1 MLKRILIANRGEI
14 AARIAKT
21 CRQLAI
27 EYVAVYSDA
36 DSNAPYLRGA
46 AASVHLGA
54 SLATESYLNQSKII
68 AAAIA
73 EGCDSIHPGYGFL
86 SENATFARAVEEA
99 GLIFIGP
106 RADTIECLGDK
117 ARAKVLMQKAGVPTV
132 PGTVEATEAVDVII
146 AKTLEMGFPVL
157 LKPTA
162 GGGGKGMQIVRAEP
176 ELREAAE
183 QAIRLARANFK
194 DGALLVEKYI
204 ENPRHIEVQVFG
216 DQHGN
221 AVHLFERECSL
232 QRRHQKVVE
241 EAPAASI
248 SQATAMH
255 LRESAVRGAQA
266 VGYVNAGTFEFIV
279 DSNGEIYFLEVNT
292 RLQVEHPVTEEITG
306 LDLVEWQIR
315 VASGESLPLAQ
326 SQIHQQRHAIECRVY
341 AEDASNDFRPAPGT
355 VIRLEWPSDTR
366 VDAAIEAGNEISPF
380 YDPMIAKLIVKG
392 ADRAAALVAMQR
404 AVAETV
410 ILGITTNLGFLGK
423 ILSDPAVSAND
434 IHTRYLDQNLSRYNQ
449 NTGRA
454 AAAACAAAIAL
465 PYRTASDDA
474 LSSPWIAST
483 PKAAFDRVT
492 LDPSGVLGRVA
503 YWAHGDLLNVAIQNY
518 SAEIGAR
525 IVCEGE
531 EFVVTMVSCEGGLF
545 RGLLNGQPW
554 SAMQVDGNLEVLAAG
569 DRVVLEPYISRC
581 GSDGVSAGTA
591 TAPMPGVVVVVE
603 VTAGDVVT
611 QGTTLVV
618 VEAMKMEN
626 RVMAHCDGTVTAVH
640 CRVGDNVGVGAVLVE
655 LEPA

>member
-21 CRQLAI
+21 CTQLAI

-36 DSNAPYLRGA
+36 DNNAPYLRGA

-68 AAAIA
+68 FAALST
-73 EGCDSIHPGYGFL
+73 GCDSIHPGYGFL
-86 SENATFARAVEEA
+86 SENAGFARAVEEA

-106 RADTIECLGDK
+106 GASTIDNLGDK

-132 PGTVEATEAVDVII
+132 PGTIEATEDVDVIV
-146 AKTLEMGFPVL
+146 ATTLKMGFPVL

-162 GGGGKGMQIVRAEP
+162 GGGGKGMQIVRAEAG
-176 ELREAAE
+176 LREAAE

-221 AVHLFERECSL
+221 VVHFFERECSL

-248 SQATAMH
+248 SIETATH

-315 VASGESLPLAQ
+315 VASGEQLPLNQ
-326 SQIHQQRHAIECRVY
+326 SQIHQRGHAIECRVY
-341 AEDASNDFRPAPGT
+341 AEDAANDFRPAPGT
-355 VIRLEWPSDTR
+355 LIRLHWPSGTR
-366 VDAAIEAGNEISPF
+366 IDAAIEAGNEISPF
-380 YDPMIAKLIVKG
+380 YDPMIAKLIVRGPDRG
-392 ADRAAALVAMQR
+392 ATLKAMQR
-404 AVAETV
+404 AVEETV

-423 ILSDPAVSAND
+423 ILSDPAVLANA
-434 IHTRYLDQNLSRYNQ
+434 IHTRYLDQNLNRYNQ
-449 NTGRA
+449 NVGRSA
-454 AAAACAAAIAL
+454 AVACAAAIAL
-465 PYRTASDDA
+465 PFETASDD
-474 LSSPWIAST
+474 LLYSPWIAST
-483 PKAAFDRVT
+483 PQALFDRVT
-492 LDPSGVLGRVA
+492 IDASGVLGRVA
-503 YWAHGDLLNVAIQNY
+503 YWANGDLLSAAIQKY
-518 SAEIGAR
+518 SAEGGAYV
-525 IVCEGE
+525 ICENE
-531 EFVVTMVSCEGGLF
+531 EFVVTVDAREGNFF
-545 RGLLNGQPW
+545 RGHINGKPW
-554 SAMQVDGNLEVLAAG
+554 SAIFEDGNLEVLAAG
-569 DRVVLEPYISRC
+569 DRVVLESYISRC
-581 GSDGVSAGTA
+581 TTDGLSAGTA

-603 VTAGDVVT
+603 VAAGDQVT
-611 QGTTLVV
+611 QGSTLVV

-626 RVMAHCDGTVTAVH
+626 RVTAHCDGIVTAVH
-640 CRVGDNVGVGAVLVE
+640 CQVGDNVGVGDVLVE
-655 LEPA
+655 IEPA